1 MELRSIIKCASF
13 FLNSS
18 CFKTTFPCNGDGV
31 HDRLVVGF
39 TPAYAIE
46 LKMHIPDLILKLYV
60 FVLFCELFPLQ
71 HVTHSLA
78 KAIERTNNLSIFF

>member
-39 TPAYAIE
+39 TSAYAIE

-60 FVLFCELFPLQ
+60 FVLFFVSYFPYNML
-71 HVTHSLA
+71 HSLA
-78 KAIERTNNLSIFF
+78 KAIERANNLSILL

>member
-1 MELRSIIKCASF
+1 VQV

-39 TPAYAIE
+39 TSAYAIE
-46 LKMHIPDLILKLYV
+46 LKMYIPDLILKFTFLSFLWV
-60 FVLFCELFPLQ
+60 I
-71 HVTHSLA
+71 SL
-78 KAIERTNNLSIFF
+78 TTCYTV